1 MNLPKTKDTI
11 FIGAIKLTDETGE
24 LLYPLV
30 GKTYDKKS
38 KFNEMIS
45 NIKKSIKLFE
55 TAEEKK
61 YIDFNNKVKVKI
73 VEKETYVF
81 IKISFGNKVQILG
94 ETDIKGQGFEAF
106 KEKFTRYNQ
115 CIIKLGCK
123 DDIFVIDGITNVKL
137 ELLQK

>member
-11 FIGAIKLTDETGE
+11 SIGAIKLTDETGE

-55 TAEEKK
+55 TAEEK
-61 YIDFNNKVKVKI
+61 N
-73 VEKETYVF
+73 T
-81 IKISFGNKVQILG
+81 L
-94 ETDIKGQGFEAF
+94 TL
-106 KEKFTRYNQ
+106 
-115 CIIKLGCK
+115 IIKL
-123 DDIFVIDGITNVKL
+123 KL
-137 ELLQK
+137 KL